1 MDCSQS
7 LPGAVNLGP
16 CSVAT
21 GYLDEVPFIVSEVSI
36 TLATPLIF
44 CTHSVMLLTQT
55 SSYWMGD

>member
-1 MDCSQS
+1 MDCSQI

-36 TLATPLIF
+36 TLATPLI
-44 CTHSVMLLTQT
+44 SVHIVLCF
-55 SSYWMGD
+55 